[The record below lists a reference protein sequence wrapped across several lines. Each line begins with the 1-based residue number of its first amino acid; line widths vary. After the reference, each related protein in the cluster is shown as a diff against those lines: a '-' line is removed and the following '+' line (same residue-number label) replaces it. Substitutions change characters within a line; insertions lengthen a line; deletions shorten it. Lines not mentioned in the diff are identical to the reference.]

1 MMHPRS
7 TARALLA
14 IVVAVLLPCSVF
26 SGTTGKVAG
35 KVIDAQ
41 SKEPLIGVNIVIANT
56 TMGASSDVDGEYY
69 ILNIPPGRYQLRAS
83 AVGYAPV
90 SVSDVAV
97 SVDQTTRVEFQLQSR
112 TVEITDVTVTA
123 TRPIVQR
130 DLTSTEA
137 SVGSEKLSRLP
148 VEDVAAVVNLQAGV
162 VDGHFRGGRSD
173 EVKYMIDGVAVNDVF
188 SGTSAMEAEVN
199 SLAEI
204 QVLSGTFNAEYGEA
218 LSGVVNQ
225 VTKIAS
231 DKYEGEISL
240 YTGDYVSS
248 RTDQFKTITRDL
260 PVGGFPDLPKQ
271 SILFHHASPSKL
283 YNVQGSLSGPVPLTD
298 GILAF
303 YLSGRRYYDD
313 GYIYGRRIFNPS
325 DSSSFPGTD
334 QSKWHIG
341 ATGDG
346 ALVPMNY
353 QDRSTLQG
361 KITIHTGGTK
371 GIVLSGLY
379 QHQQYRIYD
388 QQFQLNPDGDY
399 TYHTWSFLGS
409 GSYTHVFNESMFM
422 DLVGSFFESD
432 YKQYVYADP
441 LDPPTDPAGAAAA
454 YVDPRYVKPE
464 RMQDAGANAF
474 LTGGTQNWHFNHNT
488 QSITG
493 KVDFTA
499 QVTPIHQV
507 KAGFEGDF
515 HRLNYKDYQI
525 HVDATTNYVPS
536 LPVPGNF
543 DFNYYVNHPRQL
555 AVYAQDKI
563 ELSYMVVNI
572 GLRFDYFQPDGKY
585 LTNPDSIVALDSL
598 SPPYPGKFFNA
609 ASAKSQFSPRVGISY
624 PITDRGALHFSY
636 GHFFQ
641 IPAFEYLYKNPNF
654 RIPLI
659 GTFPEFVGTTIG
671 NANLEPQRTTMYE
684 IGLQQELAQD
694 LGVTVTGYYKDI
706 RNLLGIAIYLKN
718 NVKKF
723 GEYVNLDYGAVK
735 GFTIALDKRF
745 TNGFGANIDYTL
757 QFADGNAS
765 DPNDAYNKAQ
775 SSPPIEVNKVLVP
788 LNWDRR
794 HSLNATITLGS
805 PSDFIASVVGRLGS
819 GLPYTPS
826 LSNQRTGLEN
836 SDNMPMF
843 TDVDLYLTKYFMV
856 GNTTIS
862 VFAKVYNLFD
872 AANEIN
878 VFTDTGRAGYTLEL
892 TRSPQAPLGVNS
904 LSQFYTRPDYYS
916 APRQVVVGATFGF

>member
-1 MMHPRS
+1 MHPRS
-7 TARALLA
+7 AAQAWLAAFLLIAFRA
-14 IVVAVLLPCSVF
+14 SVF
-26 SGTTGKVAG
+26 AGTTGKVAG
-35 KVIDAQ
+35 KVVDAQ
-41 SKEPLIGVNIVIANT
+41 TKEPLVGVNIVIAGS
-56 TMGASSDVDGEYY
+56 TMGASSDLDGEYY
-69 ILNIPPGRYQLRAS
+69 ILNVPPGTYQLRAS
-83 AVGYAPV
+83 AVGYTPV
-90 SVSDVAV
+90 SVSDVGV

-112 TVEITDVTVTA
+112 TVEFNDVTVTA

-162 VDGHFRGGRSD
+162 VDGHFRGGRAN

-188 SGTSAMEAEVN
+188 SGSSAMEAEVN
-199 SLAEI
+199 SIAEI

-225 VTKIAS
+225 VTKLAS

-240 YTGDYVSS
+240 YTGDYVSP
-248 RTDQFKTITRDL
+248 RTDQFKTITRSL
-260 PVGGFPDLPKQ
+260 PVGGFPDVPKQ
-271 SILFHHASPSKL
+271 SSFFHGGSPSKL
-283 YNVQGSLSGPVPLTD
+283 YNLQGSLSGPVPLT
-298 GILAF
+298 GGLLAF
-303 YLSGRRYYDD
+303 YLSGRRYYDQ
-313 GYIYGRRIFNPS
+313 GYIYGRRVFRPS
-325 DSSSFPGTD
+325 DSSNFSGNDP
-334 QSKWHIG
+334 SKWYIG
-341 ATGDG
+341 ATGDN

-361 KITIHTGGTK
+361 KLTIRTGEGSK

-379 QHQQYRIYD
+379 QHQQYRTYD
-388 QQFQLNPDGDY
+388 PQFQLNPDGDY
-399 TYHTWSFLGS
+399 TYFQSSFLGS

-422 DLVGSFFESD
+422 DVTGSIITSD

-441 LDPPTDPAGAAAA
+441 IDPPTDAVGAAAA
-454 YVDPRYVKPE
+454 YVDPRYVRPE

-488 QSITG
+488 RSISA
-493 KVDFTA
+493 KVDFTD
-499 QVTPIHQV
+499 QVTTIHQV

-515 HRLNYKDYQI
+515 HRLEYKDYQI
-525 HVDATTNYVPS
+525 HVDASTNYVPS

-543 DFNYYVNHPRQL
+543 DFNFYTNHPRQL
-555 AVYAQDKI
+555 AAYAQDKI

-572 GLRFDYFQPDGKY
+572 GLRFDYFQPDGRY
-585 LTNPDSIVALDSL
+585 LTMPDSIAGLDTL
-598 SPPYPGKFFNA
+598 SPPYPTRFFGT
-609 ASAKSQFSPRVGISY
+609 ASAKSQFSPRIGISY
-624 PITDRGALHFSY
+624 PITDRGAVHFSY

-641 IPAFEYLYKNPNF
+641 IPPFEFLYKNPSF

-659 GTFPEFVGTTIG
+659 GNFPEFVGTTIG

-684 IGLQQELAQD
+684 IGLQQELAPD

-706 RNLLGIAIYLKN
+706 RNLLGIAIHIKN
-718 NVKKF
+718 DVKKY

-735 GFTIALDKRF
+735 GFTVTLDKRF

-765 DPNDAYNKAQ
+765 DPNDDYNKAQ
-775 SSPPIEVNKVLVP
+775 ASPPIDVNKVLVP
-788 LNWDRR
+788 LSWDRR
-794 HSLNATITLGS
+794 HSLNATITMGT
-805 PSDFIASVVGRLGS
+805 PSDFIASIVGRLGS

-826 LSNQRTGLEN
+826 LANQRTGLEN

-843 TDVDLYLTKYFMV
+843 SQVDLYITKFFTL
-856 GNTTIS
+856 GNAHLS

-872 AANEIN
+872 TANEIN
-878 VFTDTGRAGYTLEL
+878 VFGDTGRAGYTLEL
-892 TRSPQAPLGVNS
+892 TRSQQAPLGVNS
-904 LSQFYTRPDYYS
+904 LQQYFTRPDFYS
-916 APRQVVVGATFGF
+916 APRQVIVGATFGF